1 MGIEMKCIYNTLMQ
15 YFSNTLC
22 RSYVPHGPQSVWLR
36 LCPKPQTRCR
46 ASPAVYHHHHPR
58 SKHTTPLS
66 TPPQICSPAVSSPA
80 APAPPRRASKQS
92 PRGVSP
98 RPSRSMRSLLSQS
111 TALTVPM
118 PPRWYVTHGHTGIAG
133 RCRPRDTD
141 NIRREHSTPPPQRPL
156 PSMPSPAPWRA
167 SRPLSRRTPSSRR
180 S

>member
-1 MGIEMKCIYNTLMQ
+1 VHHNNRIQ
-15 YFSNTLC
+15 YFSNTLR
-22 RSYVPHGPQSVWLR
+22 RSYVGHGPINRFGCGFARNLR
-36 LCPKPQTRCR
+36 LD
-46 ASPAVYHHHHPR
+46 VELHPLYTITTTLAP
-58 SKHTTPLS
+58 KHTTPLS

-141 NIRREHSTPPPQRPL
+141 TPRANTVHRRRKDLFPRCRLPRHGGPPGHFQEGR
-156 PSMPSPAPWRA
+156 PAPED
-167 SRPLSRRTPSSRR
+167 P
-180 S
+180 